1 MWKSTIVILVL
12 ATGIALWFRTS
23 SVIDVPKLPETF
35 WGPEENKGAPQ
46 NVRTFTLSI
55 PDLVID
61 DLNARLAN
69 RRKVVPS
76 LENAGWTYGINTTFL
91 EDVIKYWRTT
101 YNWNKRERLLNKYHQ
116 YMTNIQGLDIH
127 FYHVKPEVPSDRP
140 NLKVLPLL
148 ILHGWPG
155 SVVEFQK
162 IIALLTKPHP
172 DRDFVFE
179 VIAPSL
185 PGYGFSQAAVRPGL
199 GAAQMSVIF
208 KNLMLRLGFNK
219 FYVQGGDWGA
229 IISSNLASLFPD
241 NIIGVHT
248 NMCVV
253 PFMPG
258 FLWIAI
264 GSVFPSLVVDKEHY
278 SKMYPLSYHMTRI
291 IEESGYMHLQASKPD
306 TAGAA
311 VGASPEGLAAYILE
325 KFSTWTN
332 DEYKYRPDGG
342 LLEKFTLDELLDNI
356 MLYWVTNSITTSFR
370 LYAENFNKTNMAT
383 RIDELPVNVPSA
395 CAVFP
400 HELVYTPESIIR
412 TRYTNLIQYNHLPHG
427 GHFAAFEE
435 PLLLANDIFE
445 FVSKTEDIKKKAD
458 TKDTPNVPNLP
469 EPFWGPEKNRGA
481 SKEIRPFLINVTSP
495 IIDDLKDRLAKR
507 RELVPPLE
515 NTAWTYGTS
524 TTYLENILEYWRTKY
539 NWSQRQALLNKHP
552 QYTTNIQGLDIHFYY
567 VKPHVPSDRN
577 VKVLP
582 LLILHGWPG
591 SVVEFQKIIPM
602 LTTPRPDR
610 DFVFEVI
617 APSLPGFAFSQA
629 PVRPGLGP
637 VQATK
642 PDTIGTAVAASPVGL
657 AAYILEKFSTGTNA
671 EYRFR
676 TDGGLLEKHSIDELL
691 DNIMLYWITNSMT
704 TSARIYAENFNK
716 TNRESGL
723 ENLPVN
729 VPSACA
735 AFPHE
740 ILYHPENLLQSRYTN
755 LIQYNYLPRGGHFA
769 AMEEPALLADDIFE
783 FVSKTEDIRKK
794 AGNKDIP
801 NAGKKIKEPT
811 KI

>member
-1 MWKSTIVILVL
+1 MYLHNNTPTISGPHKHARSSTQRFSVSCTFDIKWCGCTMWKTTTVIFVL
-12 ATGIALWFRTS
+12 AIGIAFLFRTS
-23 SVIDVPKLPETF
+23 P
-35 WGPEENKGAPQ
+35 
-46 NVRTFTLSI
+46 
-55 PDLVID
+55 
-61 DLNARLAN
+61 
-69 RRKVVPS
+69 
-76 LENAGWTYGINTTFL
+76 
-91 EDVIKYWRTT
+91 
-101 YNWNKRERLLNKYHQ
+101 
-116 YMTNIQGLDIH
+116 
-127 FYHVKPEVPSDRP
+127 VKD
-140 NLKVLPLL
+140 
-148 ILHGWPG
+148 
-155 SVVEFQK
+155 
-162 IIALLTKPHP
+162 
-172 DRDFVFE
+172 
-179 VIAPSL
+179 
-185 PGYGFSQAAVRPGL
+185 
-199 GAAQMSVIF
+199 
-208 KNLMLRLGFNK
+208 
-219 FYVQGGDWGA
+219 
-229 IISSNLASLFPD
+229 
-241 NIIGVHT
+241 
-248 NMCVV
+248 
-253 PFMPG
+253 
-258 FLWIAI
+258 
-264 GSVFPSLVVDKEHY
+264 
-278 SKMYPLSYHMTRI
+278 
-291 IEESGYMHLQASKPD
+291 
-306 TAGAA
+306 
-311 VGASPEGLAAYILE
+311 
-325 KFSTWTN
+325 
-332 DEYKYRPDGG
+332 
-342 LLEKFTLDELLDNI
+342 
-356 MLYWVTNSITTSFR
+356 
-370 LYAENFNKTNMAT
+370 
-383 RIDELPVNVPSA
+383 
-395 CAVFP
+395 
-400 HELVYTPESIIR
+400 
-412 TRYTNLIQYNHLPHG
+412 
-427 GHFAAFEE
+427 
-435 PLLLANDIFE
+435 
-445 FVSKTEDIKKKAD
+445 
-458 TKDTPNVPNLP
+458 VPNLP

-637 VQATK
+637 VQISVIFKNLMLRLGFNKFYVQGGDWGSAIVTHLASLFSDNVLGLHMNLCADLSITNVFWRLLGSIFPWFIVDNEYYSRMYPLSYHLSRNIEESGYLHIQATK